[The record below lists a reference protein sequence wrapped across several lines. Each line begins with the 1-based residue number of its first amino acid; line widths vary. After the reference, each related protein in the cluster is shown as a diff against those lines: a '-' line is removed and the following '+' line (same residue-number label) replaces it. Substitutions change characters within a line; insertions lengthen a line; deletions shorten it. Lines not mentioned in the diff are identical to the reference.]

1 MGFSLDTCNDGSVR
15 RSGRCDA
22 PGVTEV
28 QVRFSVA
35 TMYKLMPLSSK
46 KGPKYTSH
54 EYAVK
59 AGSNNHWKWVERSA
73 QWYVKREA
81 LEIEYSA

>member
-1 MGFSLDTCNDGSVR
+1 
-15 RSGRCDA
+15 
-22 PGVTEV
+22 
-28 QVRFSVA
+28 
-35 TMYKLMPLSSK
+35 MYKLMPLSSK

-59 AGSNNHWKWVERSA
+59 AGSSNHWKWVERSA